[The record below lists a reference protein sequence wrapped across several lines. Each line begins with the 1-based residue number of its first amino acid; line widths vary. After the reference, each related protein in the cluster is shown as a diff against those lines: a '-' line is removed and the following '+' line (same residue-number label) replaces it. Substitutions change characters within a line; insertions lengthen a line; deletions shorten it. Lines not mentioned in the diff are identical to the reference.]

1 MPASSTTSIAFGF
14 LANEFAVRDILSLIK
29 GALTDL
35 TAKNFKISNNKVVL
49 YTVYCDITVYC
60 MLIT

>member
-1 MPASSTTSIAFGF
+1 
-14 LANEFAVRDILSLIK
+14 VRDILSLIK

-35 TAKNFKISNNKVVL
+35 TAKNFEISNNKVVL